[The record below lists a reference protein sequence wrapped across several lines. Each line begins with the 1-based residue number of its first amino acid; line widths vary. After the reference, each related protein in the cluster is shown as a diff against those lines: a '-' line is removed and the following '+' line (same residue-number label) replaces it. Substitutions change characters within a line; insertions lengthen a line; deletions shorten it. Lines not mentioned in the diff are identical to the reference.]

1 MDIGIL
7 EFLSYGFI
15 QRALIAGSFIALI
28 CSLLGVILV
37 LRRLSLIGD
46 GLSHVTFSG
55 VALGLF
61 LNVYPLYVSLP
72 LVVGSA
78 LGILKLADKARMYG
92 DAAIGIVSSVGI
104 AAGVMLASLGG
115 GFNVDLFSYLFGNIL
130 SISGYEVASSIGLSM
145 LVLALIGV
153 YFNEILSITFDE
165 EFARASGINTARINA
180 ILVMLTGVTVVL
192 TMKVVGIMLTS
203 ALLILPASTAF
214 QLARGFRNAMLISA
228 VTAVTSVVAGIVI
241 SFMLNLPTGATIV
254 LLNAG
259 LFLAAF
265 LYKQHR
271 RKASPAAR

>member
-1 MDIGIL
+1 MDTGIT
-7 EFLSYGFI
+7 EFLSFGFI

-28 CSLLGVILV
+28 CALLGVVLV

-72 LVVGSA
+72 IVICSS
-78 LGILKLADKARMYG
+78 LGILRLADKARMYG

-130 SISGYEVASSIGLSM
+130 SISGSEVASSIGLSIVVM
-145 LVLALIGV
+145 AVIAL

-165 EFARASGINTARINA
+165 EFARASGINTGRINA

-214 QLARGFRNAMLISA
+214 QLARGFRNAMAISA
-228 VTAVTSVVAGIVI
+228 VTSVASVIAGILI
-241 SFMLNLPTGATIV
+241 SFMMNLPTGATIV

-259 LFLAAF
+259 FFLAAF
-265 LYKQHR
+265 LYRQIGR
-271 RKASPAAR
+271 NPSPPAA